1 MEQRPGLAHLI
12 SRQKNVQAEK
22 EKQYLEDR
30 QNSLAARLRTG
41 SHAAAA
47 ELVDIYHEQIYLFMR
62 RLGHSCQVSEDLTQE
77 SFIQAWQHIGQL
89 RSGKALNSWLYR
101 IASNVSKKHIRRY
114 RNKKLYSMEETDL
127 PGNTEDGYDKARRS
141 EQVWQL
147 KSAVAKLPLKLRQ
160 AVVLHYMQQLTIA
173 QAADAVEVTEGTFK
187 SRINRAL
194 KALRKQISSED
205 GELL

>member
-12 SRQKNVQAEK
+12 SRHKNVQAEK
-22 EKQYLEDR
+22 EKKYLEDR

-114 RNKKLYSMEETDL
+114 RNKKLYSMEDTDL
-127 PGNTEDGYDKARRS
+127 PGNTEDGYDKVRRS